1 MKTYAFTAAALLLM
15 AGWATAAPAAQTAP
29 LSGGAPATLSTIVRP
44 PTLIASANVLDA
56 SGQVIGAV
64 QRVDVTPDGVPTKV
78 AVALIG
84 KDERMVVL
92 DADAVQYDPAKNEIR
107 ASASRDQILAKSG

>member
-1 MKTYAFTAAALLLM
+1 MKIYAFTAAALLLL
-15 AGWATAAPAAQTAP
+15 AGSAVAAPSAQSIPTAT
-29 LSGGAPATLSTIVRP
+29 ATLSTIVRP

-92 DADAVQYDPAKNEIR
+92 DANAVQYDQAKNEIR
-107 ASASRDQILAKSG
+107 ANASRDQILAKSG

>member
-1 MKTYAFTAAALLLM
+1 MKTYAFTAVTLLLL
-15 AGWATAAPAAQTAP
+15 AGPAAAAPSAQSTA
-29 LSGGAPATLSTIVRP
+29 SAPATLSTIVRP

-56 SGQVIGAV
+56 GGQVIGAV

-92 DADAVQYDPAKNEIR
+92 DANAVKYDQAKNEIR